1 MSFLNT
7 PAAVATAAAST
18 IAFSRQYACIIIYFF
33 DVVVLFRCTQ
43 EKRESEGVRHTVSRS
58 LTDTAATTAA
68 AAAAAPAPGRT
79 GAIQAVALSPN
90 VNITD

>member
-1 MSFLNT
+1 MSFLNI
-7 PAAVATAAAST
+7 PAAVAAAAAAST
-18 IAFSRQYACIIIYFF
+18 IAFSRQYARIIIYFF

-58 LTDTAATTAA
+58 LTDTAAT
-68 AAAAAPAPGRT
+68 AAAAPAPGRT

-90 VNITD
+90 MNITD